1 MAFSET
7 HKRWVSDAV
16 LWFCEGDLPG
26 LNIFTL
32 SSTQAFLCFL
42 SQTADATTFRQ
53 IWRTQRWGGTVRIR
67 WALQKNLLQQL
78 ECSYHIGCFVWP
90 LSTPFLKQMA
100 GERGQMK
107 SVRKIIFTNCK
118 NNFQTLLL
126 RAEAVSSHWVAT
138 CPSNPF
144 FIPFAS
150 VASMDPA
157 LDLQSSTLLPHATA
171 VPIFWATKNGNV
183 SK

>member
-16 LWFCEGDLPG
+16 PWFCEGDLPG

-90 LSTPFLKQMA
+90 LSTPFLKQVA

-107 SVRKIIFTNCK
+107 SVWNIIFRNCK
-118 NNFQTLLL
+118 NNFQTLSL
-126 RAEAVSSHWVAT
+126 RAWGCVQPLSGRVSFQSFLHPFCFCCLHGSCPRLAIKHSSPTCDSSSHFLGHKEW
-138 CPSNPF
+138 
-144 FIPFAS
+144 
-150 VASMDPA
+150 
-157 LDLQSSTLLPHATA
+157 
-171 VPIFWATKNGNV
+171 
-183 SK
+183 